1 MTAYVLADVEVTDP
15 ELFDTYRAGTAATVE
30 QYGGSFAAR
39 GGDVEVR
46 EGAWRPGRLVVLQ
59 FPDMDTARAWYDS
72 EEYAPLK
79 ALRQRAANSSV
90 VMVEGV

>member
-30 QYGGSFAAR
+30 QYGGAFAVR

-59 FPDMDTARAWYDS
+59 FPDMDAARAGTT
-72 EEYAPLK
+72 
-79 ALRQRAANSSV
+79 LRSTRRSRRSGSARPSPAS
-90 VMVEGV
+90 